1 MMRVPVLAVSVIFLA
16 SLLSAQQAATAQ
28 TTEQLRPNIVLIT
41 TDDQNLTDLR
51 EMPKTRRW
59 IADRGVSFTGIS
71 PHPLCCPARAE
82 ILTGQFAQNNGVR
95 SNTGTYGAHN
105 IDLANTLPVWLNDAG
120 YNTAFLGKFLN
131 GYRTAV
137 AEDRPPGWDSW
148 QPTATGIYNYTDF
161 TVNDNGALTKYT
173 DDYQT
178 DVFTGLAMERI
189 REWAPDDTPFFIW
202 QSYVA
207 PHGECRPREGPRC
220 WGPPTSADRHQDMF
234 ADALPPSLAK
244 PSYNEEDISDKPSHL
259 ASEPSFGPARHAK
272 VPDSHRARLRSL
284 QAVDDGV
291 SSTLRALAAQGELS
305 NTLVIFTSDNGFL
318 LGEHR
323 YTGKILPYEES
334 LRVPLLMRGP
344 GLPSGTKARLGLTV
358 DIAPTIVA
366 AAMAK
371 STLTMD
377 GMDLHPVATG
387 ESRSWSTVLIQ
398 GGPKN
403 EAEEAAGWF
412 YRGVRTSRYM
422 YAHYPNTDEYEL
434 YDRRRD
440 RYQLTNVADDP
451 RYSEIVSELRRRAEA
466 LADCSGDCNR
476 TFGRVPSPG

>member
-1 MMRVPVLAVSVIFLA
+1 MRVPVFAVSVIFVA
-16 SLLSAQQAATAQ
+16 SLLTAQHAASAQ
-28 TTEQLRPNIVLIT
+28 TTAQLRPNIVLIT
-41 TDDQNLTDLR
+41 TDDQNLTDLD

-59 IADRGVSFTGIS
+59 IADSGVTFAGIS

-95 SNTGTYGAHN
+95 TNKGRYGARK
-105 IDLANTLPVWLNDAG
+105 IDLTNTLPVWLDNAG

-131 GYRTAV
+131 GYDTGVVDAP
-137 AEDRPPGWDSW
+137 PPGWDSW
-148 QPTATGIYNYTDF
+148 QPTAADIYNYTDF
-161 TVNDNGALTKYT
+161 TVNDNGALKQYT
-173 DDYQT
+173 DSYQT
-178 DVFTGLAMERI
+178 DVFTEMAVTRI
-189 REWAPDDTPFFIW
+189 REWAPDDAPFFIW

-207 PHGECRPREGPRC
+207 PHRECLPTEAGSC
-220 WGPPTSADRHQDMF
+220 WGVPPPADRHRGLF
-234 ADALPPSLAK
+234 ADALSPSLAK
-244 PSYNEEDISDKPSHL
+244 PSYDEDTSDKPSHL
-259 ASEPSFGPARHAK
+259 AEKPSYSDREHAEIQ
-272 VPDSHRARLRSL
+272 DTHRGRLRSL

-291 SSTLRALAAQGELS
+291 ARTLRALAAQGELS

-323 YTGKILPYEES
+323 HDGKTLPYEES

-344 GLPSGTKARLGLTV
+344 GLPSGTTTGLGLTV

-366 AAMAK
+366 AAMAE

-377 GMDLHPVATG
+377 GMDLHPVSTG
-387 ESRSWSTVLIQ
+387 EVRSWSTVLIQ
-398 GGPKN
+398 GGPNNKM
-403 EAEEAAGWF
+403 EEVAGWF

-440 RYQLTNVADDP
+440 RYQLTNVADKP
-451 RYSEIVSELRRRAEA
+451 RYGEVLSELRRRAEL

-476 TFGRVPSPG
+476 KFGPVGSPA